1 MSRPFTVHKNLMPLG
16 DAFHLPQIQM
26 RRGAVTKPPPPIL
39 GGSKENSPEEQLR
52 TRLPAL
58 RSAAYQRPIA
68 HQKDSSPAL
77 EKSSLRLSAG
87 LGASGHGPFALPLS
101 PCLSAVCSTN
111 AGSTGSSYVATPL
124 QLSQT
129 GMCVGSPIV
138 EGLAGIPPR
147 EVEPKI
153 VSMFKYK
160 GGEMTIINRMI
171 RMYTSH
177 NLGSIYELRRL
188 ILGGERLS

>member
-1 MSRPFTVHKNLMPLG
+1 
-16 DAFHLPQIQM
+16 
-26 RRGAVTKPPPPIL
+26 
-39 GGSKENSPEEQLR
+39 
-52 TRLPAL
+52 
-58 RSAAYQRPIA
+58 
-68 HQKDSSPAL
+68 
-77 EKSSLRLSAG
+77 
-87 LGASGHGPFALPLS
+87 
-101 PCLSAVCSTN
+101 
-111 AGSTGSSYVATPL
+111 
-124 QLSQT
+124 
-129 GMCVGSPIV
+129 MCVGSPIV